1 MNLSDIIRAD
11 RVDLNLAAENKD
23 EAIRKLSHLLNESGA
38 LSDEQ
43 KYLDDVFERERVSST
58 GIGNAIAIPHGKS
71 SVVKETCA
79 AIGRMKN
86 TLNWGSADGEPVK
99 FIVLLAVN
107 DTDKNTSHVKLLSQM
122 ARKLASDEV
131 CQKLLDAKTREEI
144 VEIFSN

>member
-71 SVVKETCA
+71 SAVKETCA
-79 AIGRMKN
+79 AIGRMKD

>member
-71 SVVKETCA
+71 SAVKETCA

-86 TLNWGSADGEPVK
+86 TLNWDSADGEPVK

>member
-1 MNLSDIIRAD
+1 M
-11 RVDLNLAAENKD
+11 
-23 EAIRKLSHLLNESGA
+23 
-38 LSDEQ
+38 
-43 KYLDDVFERERVSST
+43 SST

-71 SVVKETCA
+71 SAVKETCA